1 MWVYHL
7 ATCGLAAASG
17 AAAMALNTVTS
28 ACEGIYLYFK
38 VSLPTSSLSDSM
50 KAEEAREAA
59 RDGSLEL
66 NDDLPFNVRP
76 CGKVLFEFFEI
87 CRHSSDGYGGK

>member
-1 MWVYHL
+1 
-7 ATCGLAAASG
+7 
-17 AAAMALNTVTS
+17 
-28 ACEGIYLYFK
+28 
-38 VSLPTSSLSDSM
+38 M

-59 RDGSLEL
+59 RNGSLRL

-87 CRHSSDGYGGK
+87 CRHSSDGYGGEDEGSGKIIWEIATTSGPARQII